1 MFDGIDV
8 TSFRHKYIQGS
19 GWRAIHITSF
29 LCFVKKKKK
38 NDRDFKINASM
49 KRIETQVPLKYL
61 KRYALLP
68 LITDIHLESFMSCS
82 MIQCHND
89 LHPGGDLLVQVQK
102 QAH

>member
-1 MFDGIDV
+1 
-8 TSFRHKYIQGS
+8 
-19 GWRAIHITSF
+19 
-29 LCFVKKKKK
+29 
-38 NDRDFKINASM
+38 M

-89 LHPGGDLLVQVQK
+89 LHPGGDLLVQVRNRHTRKIYEMCSKLTITTPERRQLTSFCCLYC
-102 QAH
+102 